1 MFSYAYY
8 MKDKICIGTYYTNTK
23 NNTFPSINDIKK
35 ELNMDLTIVSIYEF
49 KNSNDYI
56 SAQK

>member
-1 MFSYAYY
+1 